1 MTFDA
6 FSSFFRRAFLV
17 PSLLPLPPI
26 RVEIFHLFIFI
37 PTTFCFLGVFFSRP
51 ASSALTYLDGKA
63 GRQAQHDE
71 VTQLGKQGVGNGHE
85 VDDRRHLICQRK
97 RMGLA
102 QPQLGFESGE
112 KKN

>member
-1 MTFDA
+1 MHFHPFSDEHFLFLRFYRFLPSASKYFTF
-6 FSSFFRRAFLV
+6 SFLFQQ
-17 PSLLPLPPI
+17 PSG
-26 RVEIFHLFIFI
+26 
-37 PTTFCFLGVFFSRP
+37 FLGGFFSRP
-51 ASSALTYLDGKA
+51 ASSALTDLDGKA